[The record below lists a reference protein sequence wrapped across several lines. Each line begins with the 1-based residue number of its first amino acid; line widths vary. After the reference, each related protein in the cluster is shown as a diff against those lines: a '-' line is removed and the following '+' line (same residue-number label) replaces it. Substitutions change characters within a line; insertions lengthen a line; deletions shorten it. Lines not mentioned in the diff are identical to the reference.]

1 MTISQER
8 TEQVSDLIREK
19 VNVKDL
25 RKAELIKNKRK
36 GEREIRKVKL
46 TGIAGKVGGVVSTRT
61 GGM

>member
-8 TEQVSDLIREK
+8 TEQVSDLRRGK
-19 VNVKDL
+19 VNV
-25 RKAELIKNKRK
+25 KAELIKNKRK
-36 GEREIRKVKL
+36 GEREIRNVKL